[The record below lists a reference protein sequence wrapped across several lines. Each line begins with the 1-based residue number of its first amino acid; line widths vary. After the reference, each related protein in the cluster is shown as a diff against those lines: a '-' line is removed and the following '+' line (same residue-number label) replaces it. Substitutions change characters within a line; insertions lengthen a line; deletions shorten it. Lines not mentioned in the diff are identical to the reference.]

1 MLRKLI
7 IIMSLGL
14 GTIQLV
20 DAAQEVGCIC
30 KDGSTQSPD
39 CGACGTDL
47 GTQEQTADGANCFCE
62 LGGKQLKAGK
72 ASCADACALNGG
84 WTGNF
89 E

>member
-1 MLRKLI
+1 MLRKFLI
-7 IIMSLGL
+7 ILTLAL
-14 GTIQLV
+14 GTIEV
-20 DAAQEVGCIC
+20 AYAAQEVGCIC
-30 KDGSTQSPD
+30 KDGSTQTPD

-47 GTQEQTADGANCFCE
+47 GTQEQTADGAICYCE

-72 ASCADACALNGG
+72 ASCADACASNGG